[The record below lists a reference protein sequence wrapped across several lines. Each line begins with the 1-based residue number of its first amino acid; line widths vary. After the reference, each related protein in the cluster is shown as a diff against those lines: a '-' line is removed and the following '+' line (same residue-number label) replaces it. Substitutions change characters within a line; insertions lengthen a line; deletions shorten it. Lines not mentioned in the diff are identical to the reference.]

1 MGGVGGGTLAA
12 MAALLVVLGG
22 GAAGAQETRSVDL
35 DVEKTVRPGTAHVG
49 ELQTFTSKIINDGST
64 ATRRSG

>member
-35 DVEKTVRPGTAHVG
+35 DVEKTVRPGTVHVG

-64 ATRRSG
+64 APRRSG

>member
-1 MGGVGGGTLAA
+1 

-35 DVEKTVRPGTAHVG
+35 DVEKTVRPGIRFRVLPMT
-49 ELQTFTSKIINDGST
+49 
-64 ATRRSG
+64 